1 MMSHRVRAMNPPMEV
16 QIKEAPGKAPDVNH
30 PFAPRR
36 IGEIL
41 VARQWLSISRL
52 EEAIRQPQRPLG
64 RWLLERGYLTE
75 AQLAQALSEQF
86 RLPYVDLKGFTVTP
100 ELFEHFPAAEA
111 YRHTALPYGR
121 ENGTLR
127 IVVSNPLE
135 SHKLADQLEART
147 GLKVELLLAGPSAVQ
162 ETLERSQATSALL
175 RDFSGGFKAQEGADE
190 TKGSVSPAT
199 LDGPESGVVRLI
211 NTILL
216 AALQKRASDIHFET
230 YETGTFVKYRVDG
243 LLYPATE
250 RLDARHNKAFVSRI
264 KVMAELDIAET
275 RVPQDGR
282 FQLRLNGRDID
293 FRVSVMPSALG
304 EDVVIR
310 VLDKASLS
318 EEFSHLKLQALG
330 LSEDTLKKFRRS
342 IREPYGMVLIT
353 GPTGSGKTTTLYSA
367 LGEIHTGEEK
377 LITIEDPVEYQ
388 LNGVVQVPVNEKK
401 GLTFARGLR
410 SILRHDPDKI
420 MVGEI
425 RDTETAQIAVQ
436 SALTGHLVFTTV
448 HANNACDVI
457 GRFSHMGVNLYGFVS
472 ALNCVMAQRLVRV
485 ICPQCRRR
493 EKPGREVLAASGLDP
508 GKYDGHAF
516 FAGEGCAHCGGTGYR
531 GRRAVAEFLA
541 LTPSIRKLIV
551 DQAPVDELKKAAGA
565 EGMVTLRQAALE
577 KALAGET
584 TLKEINRVTF
594 VD

>member
-1 MMSHRVRAMNPPMEV
+1 MF
-16 QIKEAPGKAPDVNH
+16 KY
-30 PFAPRR
+30 
-36 IGEIL
+36 
-41 VARQWLSISRL
+41 LSAS
-52 EEAIRQPQRPLG
+52 
-64 RWLLERGYLTE
+64 
-75 AQLAQALSEQF
+75 
-86 RLPYVDLKGFTVTP
+86 
-100 ELFEHFPAAEA
+100 EA
-111 YRHTALPYGR
+111 YRHSALPYGLKG
-121 ENGTLR
+121 NTLK
-127 IVVSNPLE
+127 IVISNPLE
-135 SHKLADQLEART
+135 SHQLADQLERQFN
-147 GLKVELLLAGPSAVQ
+147 LKIELLMAAKLSVFEA
-162 ETLERSQATSALL
+162 LERSHATSSLL
-175 RDFSGGFKAQEGADE
+175 KDVSGDFKASGKTQS
-190 TKGSVSPAT
+190 TKSSVSAAT
-199 LDGPESGVVRLI
+199 LDDQDSAVVKLI

-216 AALQKRASDIHFET
+216 AALQKRASDVHFET
-230 YETGTFVKYRVDG
+230 YETGTVIKYRVDG

-250 RLDARHNKAFVSRI
+250 KLDSRHNKAFVSRI

-310 VLDKASLS
+310 VLDKASLN
-318 EEFSHLKLQALG
+318 EEFSQLRLDVLG
-330 LSEDTLKKFRRS
+330 LAGATLKKIRRS

-353 GPTGSGKTTTLYSA
+353 GPTGSGKTTTLYAA
-367 LGEIHTGEEK
+367 LSEINDGQEK
-377 LITIEDPVEYQ
+377 IITIEDPVEYQ
-388 LNGVVQVPVNEKK
+388 LNGIVQVPVNEKK

-457 GRFSHMGVNLYGFVS
+457 GRFSHMGVNLYSFVS

-485 ICPQCRRR
+485 ICTHCRKK
-493 EKPGREVLAASGLDP
+493 EKADKELLAASGLNAKKYKNHVFYS
-508 GKYDGHAF
+508 GK
-516 FAGEGCAHCGGTGYR
+516 GCTRCGGTGYR
-531 GRRAVAEFLA
+531 GRRAVAEFLN
-541 LTPSIRKLIV
+541 LTPRIRKLVI
-551 DQAPVDELKKAAGA
+551 DQAPLDQLQKAAIE

>member
-1 MMSHRVRAMNPPMEV
+1 MKSET
-16 QIKEAPGKAPDVNH
+16 KEPVGKVLRSKH
-30 PFAPRR
+30 PFASKR
-36 IGEIL
+36 IGDIL
-41 VARQWLSISRL
+41 MARHGLTQLQL
-52 EEAIRQPQRPLG
+52 EEGLSRAEGLIG
-64 RWLLERGYLTE
+64 RWLVEKGFITE
-75 AQLAQALSEQF
+75 TQLAQALAEQF
-86 RLPYVDLKGFTVTP
+86 QLPYVDLKGFAVAP
-100 ELFEHFPAAEA
+100 ELFGHFPAAEA
-111 YRHTALPYGR
+111 YRHNALPYGR
-121 ENGTLR
+121 DNGILKV
-127 IVVSNPLE
+127 VVSNPLE
-135 SHKLADQLEART
+135 SHKLADQLETKT
-147 GLKVELLLAGPSAVQ
+147 GLKVELLLADFSAVQ
-162 ETLERSQATSALL
+162 EALERSQATSALL
-175 RDFSGGFKAQEGADE
+175 SDFSHGFKAKEFEADS
-190 TKGSVSPAT
+190 KGSVSAAN
-199 LDGPESGVVRLI
+199 LEDQDSGVVRLI
-211 NTILL
+211 NTLLL
-216 AALQKRASDIHFET
+216 AALQRRASDIHFET
-230 YETGTFVKYRVDG
+230 YEKATVIKYRVDG

-310 VLDKASLS
+310 VLDKFALN
-318 EEFSHLKLQALG
+318 EEFSQLKLEALG
-330 LSEDTLKKFRRS
+330 LPESTLKKFRRS
-342 IREPYGMVLIT
+342 VREPYGMVLIT
-353 GPTGSGKTTTLYSA
+353 GPTGSGKTTTLYAA
-367 LGEIHTGEEK
+367 LGEINSGEEK
-377 LITIEDPVEYQ
+377 IITIEDPVEYQ

-457 GRFSHMGVNLYGFVS
+457 SRFSHMGVNLYSFVS

-485 ICPQCRRR
+485 ICPKCRRKDKPDR
-493 EKPGREVLAASGLDP
+493 ELLAASGLSAKDYADYDFYA
-508 GKYDGHAF
+508 GK
-516 FAGEGCAHCGGTGYR
+516 GCGYCAGTGYR
-531 GRRAVAEFLA
+531 GRRAVAEFLN
-541 LTPSIRKLIV
+541 LTPRIRKLVV
-551 DQAPVDELKKAAGA
+551 DQAPVDELQTAAVE

-594 VD
+594 VE

>member
-1 MMSHRVRAMNPPMEV
+1 M
-16 QIKEAPGKAPDVNH
+16 IKH
-30 PFAPRR
+30 PFARKK

-41 VARQWLSISRL
+41 VSKKWLT
-52 EEAIRQPQRPLG
+52 EANLAEGLREAEGLIG
-64 RWLLERGYLTE
+64 RWLAEKSYVTE
-75 AQLAQALSEQF
+75 DHLAQALAEQF
-86 RLPYVDLKGFTVTP
+86 SLPYVDLKGYSVAP

-111 YRHTALPYGR
+111 YRQNALPYR
-121 ENGTLR
+121 RHNGTLKV
-127 IVVSNPLE
+127 VVSDPLN
-135 SHKLADQLEART
+135 SHRLVDQLERRS
-147 GLKVELLLAGPSAVQ
+147 GLKVELLLAAPRAVQ
-162 ETLERSQATSALL
+162 EALERSHATSALL
-175 RDFSGGFKAQEGADE
+175 KDFSDGFK
-190 TKGSVSPAT
+190 TKGKTADFKSSVSAAS
-199 LDGPESGVVRLI
+199 LGDQDSAVIRLI

-230 YETGTFVKYRVDG
+230 YETGTVIKYRVDG

-250 RLDARHNKAFVSRI
+250 RLDVQHNKAFVSRV

-293 FRVSVMPSALG
+293 FRVSIMPSALG

-310 VLDKASLS
+310 VLDKASLD
-318 EEFSHLKLQALG
+318 EEFNQLRLDVLG
-330 LSEDTLKKFRRS
+330 ISGKTLTQFRRS

-353 GPTGSGKTTTLYSA
+353 GPTGSGKTTTLYAA
-367 LGEIHTGEEK
+367 LSEINSGEEK
-377 LITIEDPVEYQ
+377 IVTIEDPVEYQ
-388 LNGVVQVPVNEKK
+388 LNGIVQVPVNEKK

-425 RDTETAQIAVQ
+425 RDMETAQIAVQ

-485 ICPQCRRR
+485 ICPECRRKQ
-493 EKPGREVLAASGLDP
+493 KPDKALLTASGLNPD
-508 GKYDGHAF
+508 KYARHPF
-516 FAGEGCAHCGGTGYR
+516 YEGEGCPHCSGTGYR
-531 GRRAVAEFLA
+531 GRRAVVEFLN
-541 LTPSIRKLIV
+541 LTPRIRKMVV
-551 DQAPVDELKKAAGA
+551 DQVSVDELQAAA
-565 EGMVTLRQAALE
+565 VKEGMVTLRQAALE

-594 VD
+594 VE